1 MKITKIV
8 CVASLTVIS
17 LVACSRTETTDHN
30 VNQNAN
36 ESAITNTNQA
46 PTVSNA
52 EQAPPP
58 ANANRTAP
66 TANANQARKETKTP
80 ATEEK
85 KEESKAVSEINVAA
99 LYSAQKCAAC
109 HGKDGKGNKA
119 ISSEIPDFTDAAW
132 QSKHSDA
139 EFISM
144 IKKGKKPMP
153 GYESKL
159 TEAEI
164 KALVAYVRSFAKK

>member
-1 MKITKIV
+1 MKITGSI
-8 CVASLTVIS
+8 CMISFAVIL
-17 LVACSRTETTDHN
+17 LVACSKTETTNQN
-30 VNQNAN
+30 VTMGPMSNNAN
-36 ESAITNTNQA
+36 ES
-46 PTVSNA
+46 PTVLNA
-52 EQAPPP
+52 NLAAPSV
-58 ANANRTAP
+58 NANRTAP
-66 TANANQARKETKTP
+66 TANANQARKEAAKAP

-85 KEESKAVSEINVAA
+85 KVEEKAASEINAAA

-119 ISSEIPDFTDAAW
+119 ISPEIPDFTDATW

-139 EFISM
+139 EFIEM

-159 TEAEI
+159 SEAEI